1 MMASNI
7 KIIKLITGEELL
19 AEVTISSPIPTSIT
33 LKNPVRIVVIPQKP
47 NMQYD
52 PNRAPSIG
60 FAPWAEFSEDKTFEL
75 DKAHILAIIN
85 PVKEF
90 VNQYN
95 SMFGGLVV
103 PSSNLILP
111 GA

>member
-1 MMASNI
+1 MMVANI

-33 LKNPVRIVVIPQKP
+33 MKNPVRIVVMP
-47 NMQYD
+47 NKLD
-52 PNRAPSIG
+52 PKTPNVG

-85 PVKEF
+85 PIKEF

-95 SMFGGLVV
+95 TMFGGLVV
-103 PSSNLILP
+103 PSSNLIIP